1 MTKDKISKFKN
12 LESHL
17 GMLRVEKINF
27 DKEIAF
33 FVPLVVYSL
42 SQETDFDG
50 ISDEV
55 FEEYKHKNQNIS
67 LLFEGGCFQEVES
80 QDWYKFRKL

>member
-1 MTKDKISKFKN
+1 MTKNKISKFKN

-17 GMLRVEKINF
+17 GMLRVEKNLN
-27 DKEIAF
+27 KEIAF

-42 SQETDFDG
+42 SSETDFDE

-55 FEEYKHKNQNIS
+55 FEEYKYKNQNIS
-67 LLFEGGCFQEVES
+67 FLFEGGRFQEVES